1 MALDVPE
8 LVVTAE
14 FFPHEWIWE
23 ILPVSAACVKCSTG
37 HIMLIKGVC
46 EIHRNVQMLH
56 SVHRGRPNH
65 MRVHG
70 THTESSPGLK
80 PSSSHIGGFDVF
92 IFFKYILINF

>member
-46 EIHRNVQMLH
+46 EIHRNVQMLY
-56 SVHRGRPNH
+56 SSIAVDRITCESTARIHR
-65 MRVHG
+65 
-70 THTESSPGLK
+70 ESSPGLK
-80 PSSSHIGGFDVF
+80 PSSSHICIV
-92 IFFKYILINF
+92 FKYILINF